1 MVDNL
6 ANTPEEKSAFVNDDS
21 LYGKKVVPEPAP
33 QKNIGIDEQDVLLNT
48 LAEYGTSSKVD
59 IGAIERFT
67 SISRNRNSI
76 YDMLDVMSEDTI
88 ISSAL
93 EAYTT
98 DATQPNDSGRVVW
111 VESTDEKIKNYI
123 TFLLDDINVD
133 KNARKWMFSLC
144 KYGDL
149 YLRLYRESDYDDPI
163 FKVKEDSG
171 SKKKLNEGKE
181 ENTSLETL
189 VEDIG
194 NSNKDKVDESVVVVA
209 HDDSDKYV
217 HYIDMVP
224 NPATMF
230 ELTRMGKTYGYIKA
244 PNVPVTQK
252 TSDMTIDNFYRYSFK
267 QKDVEVY
274 QPTEF
279 VHACVEDI
287 TRTPEEVDI
296 FVNDNTGD
304 NSKYT
309 YTVRRGQSML
319 QPLFK
324 IWREM
329 MLLENSLILN
339 RVTRSSVVR
348 IVSVEVGDMPKEQ
361 AGIVLNRYKSLTE
374 QKTNL
379 KDGDYMGEYTNPG
392 PVENTIW
399 VMTRNGQGNLSVQ
412 NVGGDVDVKGIADID
427 YFRQKLCGGLGIP
440 QQFLGFTDGATGFN
454 GGTSLSIN
462 SAQYAK
468 GVRGLQNTFI
478 QALTDAINIML
489 VDKGLTNYI
498 NNFEIHMQPPT
509 TQEEIDRRDNLS
521 SLVGITRDILNLT
534 DEVEDKA
541 SKLKI
546 LKSLLSNVVDDSD
559 IIAVIQGEIDR
570 LESED
575 KTGQPDE
582 GSDMASELGLGDE
595 EPREREGS
603 SGEEDMDLGDLL
615 GGETETSISSTETT
629 TTETPAEETIG
640 ELPTPDSLG
649 IDFTQNQN
657 FS

>member
-1 MVDNL
+1 MADNL
-6 ANTPEEKSAFVNDDS
+6 TNTPEENKSAFVNDDS
-21 LYGKKVVPEPAP
+21 IYGKKIVPQPVPE
-33 QKNIGIDEQDVLLNT
+33 KNIGVDEEEILLNT
-48 LAEYGTSSKVD
+48 LAFYGSSSKID

-67 SISRNRNSI
+67 SISHNRNSI

-111 VESTDEKIKNYI
+111 VESTDEKIKDFV
-123 TFLLDDINVD
+123 TFLLDDMNVD

-149 YLRLYRESDYDDPI
+149 YLRLYRESDYADPI
-163 FKVKEDSG
+163 FDVKPKD
-171 SKKKLNEGKE
+171 KKQLNEKLKNTNL
-181 ENTSLETL
+181 ENL

-194 NSNKDKVDESVVVVA
+194 KEKIDESVVVVA
-209 HDDSDKYV
+209 HDDDDKYV

-244 PNVPVTQK
+244 PNVPETKK
-252 TSDMTIDNFYRYSFK
+252 TTDIAVNNYYKYSFK

-279 VHACVEDI
+279 VHACVEDV

-296 FVNDNTGD
+296 FVNDNEED
-304 NSKYT
+304 SSKYT

-348 IVSVEVGDMPKEQ
+348 IFGLEVGDMPKEQ
-361 AGIVLNRYKSLTE
+361 AGVVLNRYKSMVE

-392 PVENTIW
+392 PVENSIW
-399 VMTRNGQGNLSVQ
+399 TMTRNGQGALSVQ
-412 NVGGDVDVKGIADID
+412 NVGGDIDVKGIADID

-468 GVRGLQNTFI
+468 GVKGLQNTFI
-478 QALTDAINIML
+478 QAITDAVNIML
-489 VDKGLTNYI
+489 MNKNLESYI

-521 SLVGITRDILNLT
+521 SLVGITRDILSLT

-559 IIAVIQGEIDR
+559 IITVIQDEIDR
-570 LESED
+570 LEKEENPED
-575 KTGQPDE
+575 ISDE
-582 GSDMASELGLGDE
+582 GSPMAKELGLGDE
-595 EPREREGS
+595 GERDS
-603 SGEEDMDLGDLL
+603 SGEEEMDLGDLF
-615 GGETETSISSTETT
+615 GGETETETSTSAEVEP
-629 TTETPAEETIG
+629 TEAPEETVG